1 MALHL
6 SCPECGSQ
14 FDINQAMENTDGRRL
29 LDLLKD
35 IQPLVIRPYFRYLKL
50 FKPQKQGLRW
60 SKMLTLTKELA
71 PMIKDAQIKHNHAI
85 YSVPPTAWADAM
97 NDLVDNPPATLKLPL
112 KGHGYL
118 LTILSANAEKVAA
131 KVERKTE
138 ETKQRPREGAEG
150 GPKQI
155 MDVVETVKQKRPEG
169 FLKKAV
175 YGKENYN
182 SEGNNHD

>member
-6 SCPECGSQ
+6 SCPECAAQ
-14 FDINQAMENTDGRRL
+14 FDLSQALEDADARRL
-29 LDLLKD
+29 MDLIKD
-35 IQPLVIRPYFRYLKL
+35 IQPVVIRPYFRYLKL

-71 PMIKDAQIKHNHAI
+71 PMIKDAQIKHNHTVYA
-85 YSVPPTAWADAM
+85 VPPTAWADAM

-131 KVERKTE
+131 KEERKTE
-138 ETKQRPREGAEG
+138 ERKQRPREG
-150 GPKQI
+150 
-155 MDVVETVKQKRPEG
+155 VEQQPNQVSNVI
-169 FLKKAV
+169 KKARPKIPDGYLRKSI
-175 YGKENYN
+175 YGTK
-182 SEGNNHD
+182 NNQEE

>member
-6 SCPECGSQ
+6 SCPECGSA
-14 FDINQAMENTDGRRL
+14 FDLFQAMENTDGRRL

-35 IQPLVIRPYFRYLKL
+35 IQPVVIRPYFRYLKL

-71 PMIKDAQIKHNHAI
+71 PMIKDAQIKHNHAM
-85 YSVPPTAWADAM
+85 YAVPPSAWADAM

-118 LTILSANAEKVAA
+118 LSILSANAEKVAA
-131 KVERKTE
+131 KTERKTE
-138 ETKQRPREGAEG
+138 EHKQRPREGVEQQPSQVSEVIKKAKSKM
-150 GPKQI
+150 PK
-155 MDVVETVKQKRPEG
+155 DY
-169 FLKKAV
+169 LKNAV
-175 YGKENYN
+175 YGNKNN
-182 SEGNNHD
+182 SEG